1 MIYKHKDIEAHV
13 DTEEL
18 NISNQNTQFYT
29 EDKGTTAIR
38 IFLNW
43 QGKRVNFNKI
53 DMVPRLNIFHKD
65 GSIFLDEPV
74 RIINKEL
81 GVIQYNLPDNVI
93 KHAGYATGRL
103 FLVNKEK
110 SVDVASFSFLIKDSG
125 INGAVEKEITI
136 NLVEDT
142 VRNIIKDEALEL
154 LDDNFKTEVFE
165 DFQNYVQA
173 NTEQFKGA
181 QGDIGPQ
188 GPKGDKGLKGD
199 TGERGPQGLQGVKGE
214 QGEQG
219 LQGEIGPRGIQ
230 GVPGATGPKGE
241 QGEKGEQGIQGPKG
255 DTGEI
260 PDTENWQKYKIT
272 DDDGKVQYLSKGTI
286 SNVLD
291 LPTGIY
297 ETVSNDNATT
307 QGIPVNNTYVQIK
320 VLQMANNSGRK
331 TLELTSTYH
340 SKKWYR
346 LLHTDGTRD
355 TGWVEIGASQSPAF
369 IGAMVKLDTNISLN
383 TKTTLYVPWQ
393 SALYNTSGFWNPTN
407 PTRLTVPKGVK
418 MVKIAANVLWSAN
431 DTGSRLLRVKQNG
444 NYMPGLPY
452 VLKTAEG
459 TAATQGSSGA
469 IPVKEGDYFELEVRH
484 QAGVAIDFR
493 ADPYTWFSIEA
504 VELEQEV
511 QNNFFS
517 LIGHRGASGYEDEH
531 TIKSYEL
538 AVQQGADYI
547 EMDLQLTK
555 DNKLVCMHDATVD
568 RTTTGTGTIADM
580 TLAQIKA
587 LKTTN
592 GEQIPT
598 LEEVVSHF
606 GKSVNYYI
614 ETKSPFNINM
624 DQELLRILQ
633 NAGLI
638 GIGSKRKQVIIQ
650 SFADDSLKNIR
661 NQYSDIF
668 LVRLSKTFTQSD
680 IDTSALIADGM
691 GPNFTTVTKALVDK
705 AHSQNLVVHPWTVNT
720 VADMD
725 KAVSYGV
732 DGFFTNY
739 PDLYKR

>member
-1 MIYKHKDIEAHV
+1 MP
-13 DTEEL
+13 
-18 NISNQNTQFYT
+18 
-29 EDKGTTAIR
+29 DKG
-38 IFLNW
+38 L
-43 QGKRVNFNKI
+43 
-53 DMVPRLNIFHKD
+53 
-65 GSIFLDEPV
+65 
-74 RIINKEL
+74 
-81 GVIQYNLPDNVI
+81 IQYNLSDNVI
-93 KHAGYATGRL
+93 AHAGKVKAKL
-103 FLVNKEK
+103 FLKNTKQ
-110 SVDVASFSFLIKDSG
+110 SVHVANFTFDIKDSG
-125 INGAVEKEITI
+125 IEGAVEKEISVNI
-136 NLVEDT
+136 VDDAVRRIIQENAIDLLGEGFEERLNEDVFT
-142 VRNIIKDEALEL
+142 HLDNNPEL
-154 LDDNFKTEVFE
+154 
-165 DFQNYVQA
+165 
-173 NTEQFKGA
+173 FKGPQGDVGPQGLKGDTGA
-181 QGDIGPQ
+181 KGDKGDTGEQGPQGLQGIRGPQGLKGLKGDKGDKGDIGAKGEQGPKGETGAV
-188 GPKGDKGLKGD
+188 GPKGDKGEKGDKGD
-199 TGERGPQGLQGVKGE
+199 TGE
-214 QGEQG
+214 
-219 LQGEIGPRGIQ
+219 
-230 GVPGATGPKGE
+230 
-241 QGEKGEQGIQGPKG
+241 
-255 DTGEI
+255 
-260 PDTENWQKYKIT
+260 N
-272 DDDGKVQYLSKGTI
+272 GKDY
-286 SNVLD
+286 
-291 LPTGIY
+291 
-297 ETVSNDNATT
+297 
-307 QGIPVNNTYVQIK
+307 
-320 VLQMANNSGRK
+320 
-331 TLELTSTYH
+331 
-340 SKKWYR
+340 
-346 LLHTDGTRD
+346 
-355 TGWVEIGASQSPAF
+355 SPAF

-418 MVKIAANVLWSAN
+418 MVKIAANVLWAAN

-452 VLKTAEG
+452 VLKTTKG

-484 QAGVAIDFR
+484 EAGVEIDFR

-504 VELEQEV
+504 VELEPGV

-555 DNKLVCMHDATVD
+555 DNKLICMHDATVD
-568 RTTTGTGTIADM
+568 RTTTGTGTIANM

-691 GPNFTTVTKALVDK
+691 GPNFTNVTKALVDN
-705 AHSQNLVVHPWTVNT
+705 AHAKGLVVHPWTVNT

-725 KAVSYGV
+725 KAIGYGV

>member
-1 MIYKHKDIEAHV
+1 MTINKNTDLEFS
-13 DTEEL
+13 L
-18 NISNQNTQFYT
+18 QQNTEKGGVYTNFYT
-29 EDKGTTAIR
+29 EDKGSASIR
-38 IFLNW
+38 IRLSSNGYYLDLTKTDLKPVLFL
-43 QGKRVNFNKI
+43 
-53 DMVPRLNIFHKD
+53 FHED
-65 GSIFLDEPV
+65 DSIFEIRDF
-74 RIINKEL
+74 INVMPDKGL
-81 GVIQYNLPDNVI
+81 IQYKLSDNVI
-93 KHAGYATGRL
+93 AHAGKVKAKL
-103 FLVNKEK
+103 FLKNTEQ
-110 SVDVASFSFLIKDSG
+110 SVHVANFTFDIKDSG
-125 INGAVEKEITI
+125 IEGAVEKEISVNI
-136 NLVEDT
+136 VDDAVRRIIQENAIDLLGEGFEERLNEDVFT
-142 VRNIIKDEALEL
+142 HLDNNPEL
-154 LDDNFKTEVFE
+154 
-165 DFQNYVQA
+165 
-173 NTEQFKGA
+173 FKGP
-181 QGDIGPQ
+181 QGDVGPQ
-188 GPKGDKGLKGD
+188 GLKGDTGAKGDKGDTGEQGPQGLQGIRGPQGLKGDKGDQGIQGEVGPQGEQGPKGETGAVGPKGDKGEKGDKGD
-199 TGERGPQGLQGVKGE
+199 TGE
-214 QGEQG
+214 
-219 LQGEIGPRGIQ
+219 
-230 GVPGATGPKGE
+230 
-241 QGEKGEQGIQGPKG
+241 
-255 DTGEI
+255 
-260 PDTENWQKYKIT
+260 N
-272 DDDGKVQYLSKGTI
+272 GK
-286 SNVLD
+286 D
-291 LPTGIY
+291 
-297 ETVSNDNATT
+297 
-307 QGIPVNNTYVQIK
+307 
-320 VLQMANNSGRK
+320 
-331 TLELTSTYH
+331 
-340 SKKWYR
+340 YR
-346 LLHTDGTRD
+346 
-355 TGWVEIGASQSPAF
+355 PAF

-418 MVKIAANVLWSAN
+418 MVKIAANVLWAAN

-452 VLKTAEG
+452 VLRTAEG
-459 TAATQGSSGA
+459 TSATQGSSGA

-484 QAGVAIDFR
+484 EAGVTIDFR

-555 DNKLVCMHDATVD
+555 YNKLICMHDATVN
-568 RTTTGTGTIADM
+568 RTTTGTGTIANM

-691 GPNFTTVTKALVDK
+691 GPNFTNVTKALVDS
-705 AHSQNLVVHPWTVNT
+705 AHAKGLVVHPWTVNT

-725 KAVSYGV
+725 KAISYGV

>member
-1 MIYKHKDIEAHV
+1 M
-13 DTEEL
+13 
-18 NISNQNTQFYT
+18 
-29 EDKGTTAIR
+29 
-38 IFLNW
+38 
-43 QGKRVNFNKI
+43 
-53 DMVPRLNIFHKD
+53 
-65 GSIFLDEPV
+65 
-74 RIINKEL
+74 
-81 GVIQYNLPDNVI
+81 
-93 KHAGYATGRL
+93 
-103 FLVNKEK
+103 
-110 SVDVASFSFLIKDSG
+110 
-125 INGAVEKEITI
+125 
-136 NLVEDT
+136 
-142 VRNIIKDEALEL
+142 
-154 LDDNFKTEVFE
+154 
-165 DFQNYVQA
+165 
-173 NTEQFKGA
+173 
-181 QGDIGPQ
+181 
-188 GPKGDKGLKGD
+188 
-199 TGERGPQGLQGVKGE
+199 
-214 QGEQG
+214 
-219 LQGEIGPRGIQ
+219 
-230 GVPGATGPKGE
+230 
-241 QGEKGEQGIQGPKG
+241 
-255 DTGEI
+255 
-260 PDTENWQKYKIT
+260 
-272 DDDGKVQYLSKGTI
+272 
-286 SNVLD
+286 
-291 LPTGIY
+291 
-297 ETVSNDNATT
+297 
-307 QGIPVNNTYVQIK
+307 
-320 VLQMANNSGRK
+320 
-331 TLELTSTYH
+331 
-340 SKKWYR
+340 
-346 LLHTDGTRD
+346 
-355 TGWVEIGASQSPAF
+355 
-369 IGAMVKLDTNISLN
+369 GAMVKLDTNISLN

-418 MVKIAANVLWSAN
+418 MVKIAANVLWAAN

-452 VLKTAEG
+452 VLKTTKG
-459 TAATQGSSGA
+459 TAATQGSSGS

-484 QAGVAIDFR
+484 EAGVEIDFR
-493 ADPYTWFSIEA
+493 ADPYTWFSIEV
-504 VELEQEV
+504 VELEPGV

-555 DNKLVCMHDATVD
+555 DNKLICMHDATVD
-568 RTTTGTGTIADM
+568 RTTTGTGTIANM

-691 GPNFTTVTKALVDK
+691 GPNFTTVTKALVDS
-705 AHSQNLVVHPWTVNT
+705 AHAKGLVVHPWTVNT

>member
-1 MIYKHKDIEAHV
+1 MIFKNSDYTA
-13 DTEEL
+13 
-18 NISNQNTQFYT
+18 NINNSTVEVKKNNTNFYS
-29 EDKGTTAIR
+29 EDKGTAQIR
-38 IFLNW
+38 VYVNLNGKSLNLTDNGLTPQLDLFLA
-43 QGKRVNFNKI
+43 
-53 DMVPRLNIFHKD
+53 D
-65 GSIFLDEPV
+65 GSIFKDEPL
-74 RIINKEL
+74 EL
-81 GVIQYNLPDNVI
+81 VNPSIGLVQYKIPDKVI
-93 KHAGYATGRL
+93 KHVGLVNCKL
-103 FLVNKEK
+103 FLKGTNQKVH
-110 SVDVASFSFLIKDSG
+110 VANFSFNILDSG
-125 INGAVEKEITI
+125 VEGAVEKEISV

-142 VRNIIKDEALEL
+142 VRKIIQDEAMDL
-154 LDDNFKTEVFE
+154 LDDDFKSEVFE
-165 DFQNYVQA
+165 GFQTYVTE
-173 NTEQFKGA
+173 NVEQFKGPK
-181 QGDIGPQ
+181 GDIGPQ
-188 GPKGDKGLKGD
+188 GVKGDKGNKGD
-199 TGERGPQGLQGVKGE
+199 KGATGEQGPQGPKGE

-260 PDTENWQKYKIT
+260 PNTDNWQKYKLTPDNGQLGYNALNNDLVALRALAPGFYYRTGVPIT
-272 DDDGKVQYLSKGTI
+272 
-286 SNVLD
+286 
-291 LPTGIY
+291 
-297 ETVSNDNATT
+297 
-307 QGIPVNNTYVQIK
+307 
-320 VLQMANNSGRK
+320 
-331 TLELTSTYH
+331 
-340 SKKWYR
+340 
-346 LLHTDGTRD
+346 
-355 TGWVEIGASQSPAF
+355 GASSTAGFVTVEMRDAGLKRITFRPYNSTQEYVMRYYNTWGDWERTDIQPNAF
-369 IGAMVKLDTNISLN
+369 IGAMVKLDNNISLD
-383 TKTTLYVPWQ
+383 TKTTLYVPWE

-418 MVKIAANVLWSAN
+418 MVKIAANVLWAAN

-452 VLKTAEG
+452 VLKTTEG

-484 QAGVAIDFR
+484 EAGVTIDFR

-504 VELEQEV
+504 VELEPGV

-555 DNKLVCMHDATVD
+555 DNKLICMHDATVD
-568 RTTTGTGTIADM
+568 RTTTGTGTIANM

-691 GPNFTTVTKALVDK
+691 GPNFTNVTKALVDS
-705 AHSQNLVVHPWTVNT
+705 AHAKGLVVHPWTVNT

-725 KAVSYGV
+725 KALSYGV